1 MPEGSL
7 PKSRSMPDYSH
18 PLPLSA
24 GVLSSGNKRVH
35 LEPLTEDSGVS
46 VVSTSTASG
55 HHHKESLIRSWLRKS
70 EKTCQ
75 HQPTLMNTSTNSRH
89 GRNKPNVS
97 ANSRSDSLERCGGV
111 VSSVVGGGAIISP
124 GQPFVADPS
133 MPPLPSPHT
142 SDQLEEAR
150 RRLLEDERGKIS
162 RGRMSSGKPIVDPII
177 TISGQS
183 TLRKSGR
190 RAPVPSGVHYT
201 APDSTVVV
209 FNFCEEQFPYRTKIP
224 GRAVTLRQFKECLPK
239 KGAYRFFFKTE
250 CDDLDIGV
258 IQEEI
263 TDDNEVL
270 PLWEGKIMAQ
280 VKLVD

>member
-18 PLPLSA
+18 PPLSS
-24 GVLSSGNKRVH
+24 GILTSGNKRVQ

-46 VVSTSTASG
+46 VVSASTASG
-55 HHHKESLIRSWLRKS
+55 HHKERIRLWLS
-70 EKTCQ
+70 Q
-75 HQPTLMNTSTNSRH
+75 HENTSTNSKH
-89 GRNKPNVS
+89 SRNKPNIS
-97 ANSRSDSLERCGGV
+97 ANSRSDSDKCGGHP
-111 VSSVVGGGAIISP
+111 IH
-124 GQPFVADPS
+124 PFVTDPS
-133 MPPLPSPHT
+133 MPPIGSPHT
-142 SDQLEEAR
+142 HDQLEEAR

-162 RGRMSSGKPIVDPII
+162 RGRMSSGKPIVDPTIN
-177 TISGQS
+177 ISGQS

-190 RAPVPSGVHYT
+190 RAPVPSGMQYP
-201 APDSTVVV
+201 AQDSTIAV
-209 FNFCEEQFPYRTKIP
+209 FNFCEETLPYLSKIP
-224 GRAVTLRQFKECLPK
+224 GRAITLRQFKECLPK
-239 KGAYRFFFKTE
+239 KGVYRFFFKAE

-263 TDDNEVL
+263 TDDNVVL